1 MAVPLESA
9 PATRKSRVARV
20 IALVVGGAVACAS
33 LGGIGFL
40 GFQAGQGGG
49 VSIEPDMPLVIEAQ
63 PDEAR
68 PTPATP
74 VAATRLPTCSLGDLP
89 LDPRLGTL
97 TGVVV
102 DPWSGEVVFDQGGQE
117 PVAPASVLKI
127 ITAAAAVTVLGP
139 DRTFRTEVRQGGD
152 PTQVFLVAGGDP
164 TLTQEADSSQSVYRD
179 GASLEA
185 LALQTME
192 TLTAASDGEAPSISK
207 VVIDTTVWDQND
219 SWDESWAASARS
231 NGYLSRVH
239 PLQLDGDRVNAA
251 VAMSPRGNNP
261 SLRAANAF
269 VAELKAAGN
278 SARQVSVSF
287 AARDEDAEVV
297 GFVESAPVSVWVEYL
312 LKESDNTLAEVLARH
327 ISLELGFDGS
337 AASINEAMVVA
348 LQDFGLDSEGVTI
361 RDGSGLSALNQVT
374 PGYVTSLVADIFQSQ
389 GPLGD
394 LREALPLAGIDGS
407 LDDRFVG
414 DNSVAAGQV
423 SAKTGSISGT
433 RSLAGFLQSED
444 TANLV
449 FAFFATGDVDD
460 AARGA
465 LESLVTGVFACGSN
479 LADF

>member
-1 MAVPLESA
+1 MAVSQESA
-9 PATRKSRVARV
+9 PAPRKNRAVRI

-40 GFQAGQGGG
+40 GFQAGQAGG
-49 VSIEPDMPLVIEAQ
+49 VSIEPDMPVVIESQ
-63 PDEAR
+63 LDEAR

-74 VAATRLPTCSLGDLP
+74 VAATRLPTCSLGDLT

-102 DPWSGEVVFDQGGQE
+102 DPWSGEVVLDQGGQE
-117 PVAPASVLKI
+117 LVAPASVLKLV
-127 ITAAAAVTVLGP
+127 TAAAAVTVLGP
-139 DRTFRTEVRQGGD
+139 DRTFRTEVRQGSD
-152 PTQVFLVAGGDP
+152 PSQIFLVAGGDP
-164 TLTQEADSSQSVYRD
+164 TLSQEADSSQSVYRD

-192 TLTAASDGEAPSISK
+192 TLTAASEGEAPSISE
-207 VVIDTTVWDQND
+207 VVVDTTVWDQND
-219 SWDESWAASARS
+219 SWDDSWATSARS

-239 PLQLDGDRVNAA
+239 SLQIDGDRANAA

-297 GFVESAPVSVWVEYL
+297 GSVESAPVSVWVEYL

-337 AASINEAMVVA
+337 SASINEAMALA
-348 LQDFGLDSEGVTI
+348 LQDYGLDSEGVTI

-374 PGYVTSLVADIFQSQ
+374 PEYVGSLLVAIFQSQ

-394 LREALPLAGIDGS
+394 LRPALPLAGIDGS

-433 RSLAGFLQSED
+433 RSLAGFLHSED
-444 TANLV
+444 AANLV
-449 FAFFATGDVDD
+449 FAFFATGNVDD